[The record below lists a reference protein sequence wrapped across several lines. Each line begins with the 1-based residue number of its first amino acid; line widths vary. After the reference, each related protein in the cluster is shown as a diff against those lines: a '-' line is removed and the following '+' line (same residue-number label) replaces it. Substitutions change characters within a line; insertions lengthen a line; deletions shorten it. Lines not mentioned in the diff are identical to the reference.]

1 MDSSDA
7 GEDAQVEDCRG
18 IGDRDERARA
28 TVEQL
33 QARVEELEEELD
45 TARVRISE
53 IEQQLLAKQGG
64 AQGFA
69 VRWASMDYDLAQA
82 RKTAARLAVTPVL
95 RRARLWRA
103 SVFAVASAGSVIS
116 LCAID

>member
-45 TARVRISE
+45 NARVRISE
-53 IEQQLLAKQGG
+53 LEQQLLAKQGG
-64 AQGFA
+64 GFA
-69 VRWASMDYDLAQA
+69 VRWASI
-82 RKTAARLAVTPVL
+82 RLRP
-95 RRARLWRA
+95 RA
-103 SVFAVASAGSVIS
+103 SAQDGRPGRLFGIF
-116 LCAID
+116 

>member
-53 IEQQLLAKQGG
+53 LEQQLLAKQGG

-69 VRWASMDYDLAQA
+69 VRWASI
-82 RKTAARLAVTPVL
+82 RLRP
-95 RRARLWRA
+95 RA
-103 SVFAVASAGSVIS
+103 SAQDGRPAGSLILKWARRIRLS
-116 LCAID
+116 AHKTNSRSDPRR

>member
-1 MDSSDA
+1 VHSSDA
-7 GEDAQVEDCRG
+7 GEDAHVEDCRG

-53 IEQQLLAKQGG
+53 LEQQLLAKQGG

-69 VRWASMDYDLAQA
+69 VRSASI
-82 RKTAARLAVTPVL
+82 RLRPH
-95 RRARLWRA
+95 
-103 SVFAVASAGSVIS
+103 ASAQDGRPGRLFGIF
-116 LCAID
+116 

>member
-53 IEQQLLAKQGG
+53 LEQQLLAKQGG

-69 VRWASMDYDLAQA
+69 VRWASI
-82 RKTAARLAVTPVL
+82 RLRP
-95 RRARLWRA
+95 RA
-103 SVFAVASAGSVIS
+103 SAQDGRPAGSLEFSKVGTTDPA
-116 LCAID
+116 LGA